1 MLEDYKRKRDFSK
14 TPEPTAKNAPAQG
27 DLKFVIQK
35 HAARRTHYDVRLEL
49 DGILLSWAVPK
60 GPSLDPADKR
70 LAVHTED
77 HPIDYDQFEG
87 MIPMGEYGGGPMII
101 WDRGTY
107 SPDSEGEASWGDR
120 EQAQKRMREGI
131 KKGKIS
137 IFLRGEKL
145 QGSWTLFRLG
155 KRKKDE
161 WMMVKHKDEYVN
173 AERDVT
179 EEDRSVVSGRT
190 VDEVRSGK
198 KPERPLIDASDL
210 KGARTSRFPT
220 ELTPMLAT
228 LTDGPFSV
236 DGWIYEPKLDGIRA
250 IAMIRKGKVSLWSRR
265 GLDLSASYPGIVK
278 ELSGYHQDMVL
289 DGELVAFDEKGRPSF
304 QVLQQRSGLTAD
316 ADVKLAES
324 RLPVFYYVFDIL
336 YLNRHDLE
344 GVKLRDRKALLKQTL
359 ISTDSVRL
367 VEPLAADGFT
377 AYQACVDSGLEGV
390 VAKQLDSTYD
400 SGRRSK
406 AWLKV
411 KPTLSADLVVCGYT
425 EGTGSRGST
434 FGSIILG
441 YYNRA
446 GNLVYAGGCG
456 TGFNEA
462 KLRDLLKRF
471 KKLEASKS
479 PFKEKVPGKKIH
491 WLKPELVVEIKFAE
505 WTNDSKVR
513 APVFMRLRDDKAP
526 KQCTRDEIV
535 HNVKEQ
541 EPEEPVV
548 AKHGKSDVRAEVIDL
563 ETHRQKRRTRKKA
576 DMTGDFEIDK
586 NVLSQLENADEKLL
600 LEVDGSKISFTNLNK
615 VFWPETDEH
624 EALTKRDYAIY
635 LTEVAPWILPHMKDR
650 PITFV
655 RFPNGIEGGKFYQ
668 KHWEKGLPDFV
679 ERTSIYGEH
688 TRGAQEYI
696 VCNNLATLLWLAQI
710 ADLEIHTWQSRI
722 KPGPDGKGR
731 SLDFASSLEA
741 LESSLLN
748 YPDYLLFDLD
758 PYTYSGKEKPGE
770 EPELNIEGFKQCARL
785 ARWLKEI
792 FDTIGI
798 EAFLKTTGKT
808 GLHIYIPMVREF
820 NFDEVRALSDAIGR
834 LVLKQHPQEVTMD
847 WAVVKRKGKTFL
859 DHNMNARGKT
869 LASIYSARVSPAAA
883 VSVPVR
889 WDQLDDV
896 YPTDFTMHT
905 VPEML
910 KKQGDLW
917 RDILEHKNDLRKMIE
932 RKKSS

>member
-1 MLEDYKRKRDFSK
+1 MLEDYKRKRDFSI
-14 TPEPTAKNAPAQG
+14 TPEPTAKHAPAQG

-49 DGILLSWAVPK
+49 DGVLMSWAVPK
-60 GPSLDPADKR
+60 APSLDPADKR

-107 SPDSEGEASWGDR
+107 SPDSYGETSWGDR
-120 EQAQKRMREGI
+120 EEAQKRMRAGM
-131 KKGKIS
+131 KKGKIT

-155 KRKKDE
+155 KSKKDE
-161 WMMVKHKDEYVN
+161 WIMLKHKDEYVN
-173 AERDVT
+173 PKRDVT
-179 EEDRSVVSGRT
+179 DEDRSVVSGRT

-198 KPERPLIDASDL
+198 RPAHPLIDVKEL
-210 KGARTSRFPT
+210 KGARTARFPT
-220 ELTPMLAT
+220 ELKPMLAT
-228 LTDGPFSV
+228 LTDGPFSLE
-236 DGWIYEPKLDGIRA
+236 DWIYEPKLDGIRA

-278 ELSGYHQDMVL
+278 ELSAYHQDMVL
-289 DGELVAFDEKGRPSF
+289 DGELVALDEKGRPSF
-304 QVLQQRSGLTAD
+304 QVLQQRSG
-316 ADVKLAES
+316 
-324 RLPVFYYVFDIL
+324 PIFYYVFDIL
-336 YLNRHDLE
+336 YLSRRNLE

-359 ISTDSVRL
+359 IPTDRVRL

-377 AYQACVDSGLEGV
+377 AYQACLDSGLEGV
-390 VAKQLDSTYD
+390 VAKRLDSTYD
-400 SGRRSK
+400 SGRR
-406 AWLKV
+406 ARTWLKV
-411 KPTLSADLVVCGYT
+411 KATLSTDLIVCGYT
-425 EGTGSRGST
+425 EGTGSRGTT

-446 GNLVYAGGCG
+446 GNLVFAGGCG

-471 KKLEASKS
+471 KKLETSKS
-479 PFKEKVPGKKIH
+479 PFNERVPGKKIH

-513 APVFMRLRDDKAP
+513 APVFMRVRDDKAP
-526 KQCTRDEIV
+526 EQCTRDEIV
-535 HNVKEQ
+535 HNVKKQ
-541 EPEEPVV
+541 DPEEPVV
-548 AKHGKSDVRAEVIDL
+548 PKHGKSDVRAEVIDL
-563 ETHRQKRRTRKKA
+563 ETHRQKRRSRKKA
-576 DMTGDFEIDK
+576 DMTGDFEIDE
-586 NVLSQLENADEKLL
+586 NVLSQLENAEDKLL
-600 LEVDGSKISFTNLNK
+600 LEVESSRISFTNLNK
-615 VFWPETDEH
+615 EFWPETDKH

-635 LTEVAPWILPHMKDR
+635 LTKVAPWILPHMKDR

-655 RFPNGIEGGKFYQ
+655 RFPNGIKGGKFYQ

-679 ERTSIYGEH
+679 ERISIYVEH
-688 TRGAQEYI
+688 ARSAQEYI

-722 KPGPDGKGR
+722 KPGPDGKGWP
-731 SLDFASSLEA
+731 LDFASSLEA

-758 PYTYSGKEKPGE
+758 PYTYSGKESPGD
-770 EPELNIEGFKQCARL
+770 EPELNIQGFRQCARL
-785 ARWLKEI
+785 AKWLKEI
-792 FDTIGI
+792 FDTMGI
-798 EAFLKTTGKT
+798 DAFIKTTGKT
-808 GLHIYIPMVREF
+808 GLHIYIPIVREF

-834 LVLKQHPQEVTMD
+834 VVLKQHPNEVTMD
-847 WAVVKRKGKTFL
+847 WAVVKRSGKTFL

-869 LASIYSARVSPAAA
+869 LASIYSARVSPEAA

-896 YPTDFTMHT
+896 YPTDFTMRT

-910 KKQGDLW
+910 RVQGDLW
-917 RDILEHKNDLRKMIE
+917 RDILDHKNDMRKMIE
-932 RKKSS
+932 RKKTS